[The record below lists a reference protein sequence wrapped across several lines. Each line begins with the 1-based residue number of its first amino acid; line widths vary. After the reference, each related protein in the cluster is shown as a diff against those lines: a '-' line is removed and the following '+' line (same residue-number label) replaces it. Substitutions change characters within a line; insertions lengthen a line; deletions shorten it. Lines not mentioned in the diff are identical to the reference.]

1 MLGQPTA
8 TSDIAC

>member
-1 MLGQPTA
+1 MGQPTA